1 MKPVDFKPT
10 IEWNKPVW
18 YLAALLAALSMLGP
32 FAIDTYLPAFEGIQA
47 DIGASAV
54 AMQQT
59 LSAYLLGFSIMMLLH
74 GALADSFGRRPIIL
88 INIAVFGLSSVVC
101 ALAQHVGVLVLGRI
115 LQGMSCGAG
124 IVVGRAIVRDLFTAS
139 NAQRL
144 MSQIT
149 LFFGVAPA
157 IAPIIGGWLFTLIGW
172 RAIFVFLAVVSALL
186 WLLTWFELPET
197 LPPNRRQ
204 DFHPGSLMR
213 GYWSVLSDSASCCC
227 PSRAACR
234 SMRCSFSSSPRR
246 PSSAITSACRRRASS
261 GSSSAPS
268 PASWAARGRAAG
280 LRERSRANGRS
291 ASASR

>member
-1 MKPVDFKPT
+1 MKPVEFKPT
-10 IEWNKPVW
+10 IEWDKPVW

-47 DIGASAV
+47 DIGASPV

-144 MSQIT
+144 MS
-149 LFFGVAPA
+149 
-157 IAPIIGGWLFTLIGW
+157 
-172 RAIFVFLAVVSALL
+172 
-186 WLLTWFELPET
+186 
-197 LPPNRRQ
+197 
-204 DFHPGSLMR
+204 
-213 GYWSVLSDSASCCC
+213 
-227 PSRAACR
+227 
-234 SMRCSFSSSPRR
+234 
-246 PSSAITSACRRRASS
+246 
-261 GSSSAPS
+261 
-268 PASWAARGRAAG
+268 
-280 LRERSRANGRS
+280 
-291 ASASR
+291 